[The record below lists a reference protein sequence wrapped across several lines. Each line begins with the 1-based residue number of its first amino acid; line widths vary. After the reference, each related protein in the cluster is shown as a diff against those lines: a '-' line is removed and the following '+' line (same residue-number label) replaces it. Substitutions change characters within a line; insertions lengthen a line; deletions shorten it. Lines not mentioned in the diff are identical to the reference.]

1 MFFEREETGGPS
13 AVIQCS
19 ALDPPSS
26 WALDKEFGTT
36 TDYAKLGKVVTFE
49 DLVNYLKKGE
59 DAKFH
64 WEEHHTSH
72 ERLRAKLE
80 KGTKTEG

>member
-1 MFFEREETGGPS
+1 M
-13 AVIQCS
+13 
-19 ALDPPSS
+19 
-26 WALDKEFGTT
+26 
-36 TDYAKLGKVVTFE
+36 DYAKLGKVVTPFE
-49 DLVNYLKKGE
+49 DLVNYLKEGE

-64 WEEHHTSH
+64 WEEDHTSH